1 MKRFLSLTLVIF
13 SLLTLLTACGKTSN
27 VLFVNTDFDKVM
39 TLAEYKGLELDTSSD
54 DFKELFDNTVA
65 SDVKSNSLYME
76 KTEGTVSEGDI
87 ANIDFVGKKDGVAFD
102 GGTGASYD
110 LEIGS
115 GSFIPGF
122 ESGLIGVKIGDT
134 VDLNLTFPKD
144 YGKEEL
150 NGQDVVFTVTVNS
163 VQTTEGVEPKDIYKD
178 LGYETLEKYE
188 SDVKERAIK
197 NYFLEAV
204 TANSEIK
211 EYPEEDIKILQTQI
225 KDALENNISTYYG
238 MTLDAYITKMG
249 TTLVEFESDLLN
261 NQIKPLIEDIMPLY
275 AILEKEGVK
284 VTQKD
289 TDAKLDEIVKEYE
302 DAGTSV
308 DAATLKKSLGE
319 YSIEGLVVEE
329 KAYEIIKENAK
340 IK

>member
-76 KTEGTVSEGDI
+76 KNEGTVLEGDI

-178 LGYETLEKYE
+178 LGFETLEKYE